1 MAENAKRTLTPEQQ
15 EQLMKI
21 GGTSY
26 SISGYP
32 PVSST
37 WKLTQDQICSII
49 KKHTKVWLNDVADVT
64 LDINHKT
71 GAIYA
76 YVWIPKS
83 SNHICDNDLN
93 TGNSAINR
101 TMMKFSSQLKEYM
114 EKFCAKDR
122 RRVFSEEKNLPLAGI
137 EVRIEAFMKIE
148 FDENGYEYGKQFGE
162 ANKKKTQI
170 LLTCNFAKDDDGR
183 FGKLMYLKVE
193 KTLKSVY
200 NSMSPRPKKSYN
212 AR

>member
-1 MAENAKRTLTPEQQ
+1 MADAKRALTSEQQ

-21 GGTSY
+21 GCTSY

-32 PVSST
+32 PTSST
-37 WKLTQDQICSII
+37 WKLTPDQVCSII
-49 KKHTKVWLNDVADVT
+49 KKHSKAFLDDVQDVT

-71 GAIYA
+71 GALYA

-83 SNHICDNDLN
+83 SRHICDNELN
-93 TGNSAINR
+93 NGNSAINR
-101 TMMKFSSQLKEYM
+101 TMTKYSPQLKEYM

-122 RRVFSEEKNLPLAGI
+122 RRVFSEEKNLPVAGI
-137 EVRIEAFMKIE
+137 EVLIDAFMKIE

-162 ANKKKTQI
+162 TNKKKTRLI
-170 LLTCNFAKDDDGR
+170 LNCNYAKDDDGR
-183 FGKLMYLKVE
+183 FGKLLYVQVE
-193 KTLKSVY
+193 KTLKTAY
-200 NSMSPRPKKSYN
+200 NSMSPRPKRSYN